1 MNSECG
7 LEKFAKR
14 TTIVFGVCTP
24 FQTAVHVSHM
34 HRHAYA
40 ACTAKWRFPCITS
53 YIKELIMS
61 KITERFF
68 RYISVDTQSSE
79 ESTTFPSTDKQFTL
93 CRMLA
98 SEMNEMGLSNV
109 RVDEE
114 HCYVYGEIPANTD
127 TDRTLGFISHM
138 DTAPGP
144 SGDAS
149 NARIVENYDG
159 GVIRLND
166 SVSLDPAEF
175 PDMKNYTGQDLI
187 VTDGVSLLGADDK
200 AGVTE
205 IMSMAERLMSDPS
218 IKHGKIAIAFT
229 PDEEIG
235 QGTEHFD
242 VPGFGVECAYT
253 VDGGA
258 IGEIEY
264 ENFNAAT
271 AFITITGKEIHPG
284 EAKGKMINAAR
295 IAGEFDSILPQ
306 EMRPEYTEGYDGFFH
321 LTKLTGS
328 VTSAEMQYLVRDH
341 DADLFDK
348 KKDLLKIAADLIN
361 AKYGNVLKLE
371 IKDAYR
377 NMKELVEPHM
387 YLIDDA
393 KSAFKACNVEP
404 RVIPIRGGTD
414 GAMLSYKGLPCPNLS
429 TGGHNFHSNTEYI
442 PVQSLEKMVDVL
454 VEIARVK

>member
-1 MNSECG
+1 
-7 LEKFAKR
+7 
-14 TTIVFGVCTP
+14 
-24 FQTAVHVSHM
+24 
-34 HRHAYA
+34 
-40 ACTAKWRFPCITS
+40 
-53 YIKELIMS
+53 MS
-61 KITERFF
+61 TITERFF
-68 RYISVDTQSSE
+68 RYISVDTQSDE
-79 ESTTFPSTDKQFTL
+79 NTGTHPSTSKQFEL

-98 SEMNEMGLSNV
+98 DEMSSIGMSNV
-109 RVDEE
+109 RMDEE

-159 GVIRLND
+159 GVIALNG

-175 PDMKNYTGQDLI
+175 PEMKDYVGQDLI

-205 IMSMAERLMSDPS
+205 IMSMAERLLSDPS
-218 IKHGKIAIAFT
+218 IRHGKIAIGFT

-235 QGTEHFD
+235 EGTEFFD
-242 VPGFGVECAYT
+242 VDGFGVKCAYT

-264 ENFNAAT
+264 ENFNAAS
-271 AFITITGKEIHPG
+271 AFISITGKEIHPG

-295 IAGEFDSILPQ
+295 IAGEFDRLLPQ
-306 EMRPEYTEGYDGFFH
+306 DQRPECTEGYDGFFH
-321 LTKLTGS
+321 LLRIEAGVS
-328 VTSAEMQYLVRDH
+328 SAEMQYIIRDH
-341 DADLFDK
+341 DAALFDRK
-348 KKDLLKIAADLIN
+348 KALMQSAADYIN
-361 AKYGNVLKLE
+361 AKYNGVLKLE

-393 KSAFKACNVEP
+393 RAAFEACGVEP

-414 GAMLSYKGLPCPNLS
+414 GAVLSYKGLPCPNLS
-429 TGGHNFHSNTEYI
+429 TGGLNFHSCQEYI

-454 VEIARVK
+454 VEIARIR

>member
-1 MNSECG
+1 
-7 LEKFAKR
+7 
-14 TTIVFGVCTP
+14 
-24 FQTAVHVSHM
+24 
-34 HRHAYA
+34 
-40 ACTAKWRFPCITS
+40 
-53 YIKELIMS
+53 MS

-79 ESTTFPSTDKQFTL
+79 ESDTFPSTTKQFTL

-98 SEMNEMGLSNV
+98 DEMKEIGVSNV

-127 TDRTLGFISHM
+127 TSRTLGFISHI

-166 SVSLDPAEF
+166 DVCLDPAEF
-175 PDMKNYTGQDLI
+175 TDLKKYAGQDLI

-205 IMSMAERLMSDPS
+205 IMSMAERLLSDPS
-218 IKHGKIAIAFT
+218 IRHGKIAVGFT

-242 VPGFGVECAYT
+242 VAGFGVECAYT

-271 AFITITGKEIHPG
+271 AFITVSGKEIHPG

-295 IAGEFDSILPQ
+295 IAAEFDALLPQ

-321 LTKLTGS
+321 LTRISGGVS
-328 VTSAEMQYLVRDH
+328 SAEMQYLIRDH
-341 DADLFDK
+341 DEGLFNK
-348 KKDLLKIAADLIN
+348 KKDLMKSAAAYIN
-361 AKYGNVLKLE
+361 SRYGNVLSLE

-377 NMKELVEPHM
+377 NMKEVVEPHM

-393 KSAFKACNVEP
+393 KAAFKACGVEP
-404 RVIPIRGGTD
+404 RVIAIRGGTD
-414 GAMLSYKGLPCPNLS
+414 GAALSYKGLPCPNLS
-429 TGGHNFHSNTEYI
+429 TGGHNFHSNQEYI

-454 VEIARVK
+454 VEIARAK

>member
-1 MNSECG
+1 
-7 LEKFAKR
+7 
-14 TTIVFGVCTP
+14 
-24 FQTAVHVSHM
+24 
-34 HRHAYA
+34 
-40 ACTAKWRFPCITS
+40 
-53 YIKELIMS
+53 MS
-61 KITERFF
+61 TITERFF
-68 RYISVDTQSSE
+68 RYISVDTQSDE
-79 ESTTFPSTDKQFTL
+79 NTGTHPSTSKQFEL

-98 SEMNEMGLSNV
+98 DEMRSIGMSNV
-109 RVDEE
+109 RMDEE

-159 GVIRLND
+159 GVIALNG

-175 PDMKNYTGQDLI
+175 PEMKDYVGQDLI

-205 IMSMAERLMSDPS
+205 IMSMAERLLSDPS
-218 IKHGKIAIAFT
+218 IRHGKIAIGFT

-235 QGTEHFD
+235 EGTEFFD
-242 VPGFGVECAYT
+242 VDGFGVKCAYT

-264 ENFNAAT
+264 ENFNAAS
-271 AFITITGKEIHPG
+271 AFISITGKEIHPG
-284 EAKGKMINAAR
+284 EAKGKMNNAAR
-295 IAGEFDSILPQ
+295 IAGEFDRLLPQ
-306 EMRPEYTEGYDGFFH
+306 DQRPECTEGYDGFFH
-321 LTKLTGS
+321 LLRIEAGVS
-328 VTSAEMQYLVRDH
+328 SAEMQYIIRDH
-341 DADLFDK
+341 DAALFDRK
-348 KKDLLKIAADLIN
+348 KALMQSAADYIN
-361 AKYGNVLKLE
+361 AKYNGVLKLE

-393 KSAFKACNVEP
+393 RAAFEACGVEP

-414 GAMLSYKGLPCPNLS
+414 GAVLSYKGLPCPNLS
-429 TGGHNFHSNTEYI
+429 TGGLNFHSCQEYI

-454 VEIARVK
+454 VEIARIR

>member
-1 MNSECG
+1 
-7 LEKFAKR
+7 
-14 TTIVFGVCTP
+14 
-24 FQTAVHVSHM
+24 
-34 HRHAYA
+34 
-40 ACTAKWRFPCITS
+40 
-53 YIKELIMS
+53 MS
-61 KITERFF
+61 TITERFF
-68 RYISVDTQSSE
+68 RYISVDTQSDE
-79 ESTTFPSTDKQFTL
+79 NTGTHPSTSKQFEL

-98 SEMNEMGLSNV
+98 DEMRSIGMSNV
-109 RVDEE
+109 RMDEE

-159 GVIRLND
+159 GVIALNG

-175 PDMKNYTGQDLI
+175 PEMKDYVGQDLI

-205 IMSMAERLMSDPS
+205 IMSMAERLLSDPS
-218 IKHGKIAIAFT
+218 IRHGKIAIGFT

-235 QGTEHFD
+235 EGTEFFD
-242 VPGFGVECAYT
+242 VDGFGVKCAYT

-264 ENFNAAT
+264 ENFNAAS
-271 AFITITGKEIHPG
+271 AFISITGKEIHPG

-295 IAGEFDSILPQ
+295 IAGEFDRLLPQ
-306 EMRPEYTEGYDGFFH
+306 DQRPECTEGYDGFFH
-321 LTKLTGS
+321 LLRIEAGVS
-328 VTSAEMQYLVRDH
+328 SAEMQYIIRDH
-341 DADLFDK
+341 DAALFDRK
-348 KKDLLKIAADLIN
+348 KALMQSAADYIN
-361 AKYGNVLKLE
+361 AKYNGVLKLE

-393 KSAFKACNVEP
+393 RAAFEACGVEP

-414 GAMLSYKGLPCPNLS
+414 GAVLSYKGLPCPNLS
-429 TGGHNFHSNTEYI
+429 TGGLNFHSCQEYI

-454 VEIARVK
+454 VEIARIR